1 MLPFKKDQVLLAI
14 CSYLA
19 MLHYLAA
26 RGRTALM
33 SPVGILRHP
42 PMPRHPSCCAEC
54 SKPHDP
60 TDLAITDKIVRRTYF
75 SRRNRLEHMGSS
87 RNIGRGS
94 RGGAAGTRDSCSARG
109 ERLSF
114 SGATHRCLPR
124 QFRRQR
130 RARIRFRASSSSASH
145 IYLVRNTTVSP
156 RTDTYSPERASS
168 PAPAT
173 EISCAG
179 PDRFLRLHAASS
191 TALPP
196 LRESPPRRGCD
207 ARSPRF
213 PAACA
218 R

>member
-1 MLPFKKDQVLLAI
+1 MLPFKKGPAGNLQLSGNATLLGGARKDCI
-14 CSYLA
+14 DVAFWHFETSTD
-19 MLHYLAA
+19 AA
-26 RGRTALM
+26 
-33 SPVGILRHP
+33 S
-42 PMPRHPSCCAEC
+42 PSCCAEC

-156 RTDTYSPERASS
+156 RTGTYSPERASS

-196 LRESPPRRGCD
+196 LRESPRRCGCD

-213 PAACA
+213 PVSCA